1 MKLRTQLIVA
11 FFLLAI
17 VPLTGLVAF
26 SYFSS
31 VRTLRSAVREE
42 ANRMA
47 DQIERNMIDARAE
60 LTRGWTGVQQM
71 FPPGFDGDQEVRE
84 AIETAMEQLGP
95 LAGLVRR
102 WQLHE
107 PMAPEVDEA
116 PAHERDGG
124 DIVVVPR
131 APRVFYVE
139 PGDPDASDS
148 TDSVDSPG
156 RGGTRRFE
164 LRRAPSPAARLD
176 RDLKRYERQA
186 ERAQARL
193 ERQIEAAEAEAA
205 AQENLGEELAAERAV
220 ARAEKLEA
228 DLEELEE
235 RGMRLD
241 LLGRD
246 IAELF
251 AGRGNVEADIDVELF
266 LRRVLER
273 TRRAQGEVPFAVDPE
288 GQVFATSDEDR
299 NTVLALVGGDGR
311 ALYDAGEGV
320 REVGNWVIVAQP
332 DRDSDLHFGIARPID
347 ESLADIRASS
357 ARNLVLGLGLIGLAL
372 LGILPLS
379 SRLTRRL
386 TALSAEA
393 DRLASGDLEARVPVR
408 GRDELAQL
416 ARSFNRM
423 AGELSSNQEQLLEQ
437 ERRSREQEFDRRLL
451 EAENSRRG
459 DELEQARRFQ
469 LSLLPTELPRVEDLD
484 VAVSM
489 KTATEVGG
497 DYYDFWQEGDEL
509 TVVIGD
515 ATGHGVRAGTM
526 VTAIKT
532 LFSASRAR
540 SGLREFL
547 VEANAAIRSMKLNRM
562 TMALALLRYRDGKV
576 VLASAGMPPL
586 LVYRASAG
594 HVEEVECPA
603 LPLGAMD
610 EPGYGEVSVELHE
623 GDVAMLLSDGL
634 AELDDGDGGP
644 IGYAPVMQRFAE
656 LGELRPE
663 EIVSELERFVGAH
676 VEERP
681 DDDVTFVVMARRAE
695 RLQDLELQNPT

>member
-17 VPLTGLVAF
+17 LPLAGLVAL
-26 SYFSS
+26 SYYSS
-31 VRTLRSAVREE
+31 VRTLRSAVRED
-42 ANRMA
+42 ANRLA

-60 LTRGWTGVQQM
+60 LTRGWTGVQQT
-71 FPPGFDGDQEVRE
+71 FSPGFDGDQEVRK
-84 AIETAMEQLGP
+84 AIETAMQQLGP

-102 WQLHE
+102 WQLE
-107 PMAPEVDEA
+107 PDAPPPDEPPPHTPDTDEV
-116 PAHERDGG
+116 
-124 DIVVVPR
+124 VVVPR

-139 PGDPDASDS
+139 PGEPGESDE
-148 TDSVDSPG
+148 TNAGG
-156 RGGTRRFE
+156 RRQFE
-164 LRRAPSPAARLD
+164 LRRAPPPGERERFQRDVKRL
-176 RDLKRYERQA
+176 ERQA
-186 ERAQARL
+186 ERVQARL
-193 ERQIEAAEAEAA
+193 ERQIEEAEAEAA
-205 AQENLGEELAAERAV
+205 AHEERGNDRAAEQTARRAEELAANLERI
-220 ARAEKLEA
+220 
-228 DLEELEE
+228 EE
-235 RGMRLD
+235 RGFRLD
-241 LLGRD
+241 LLGRE

-251 AGRGNVEADIDVELF
+251 AGGRGAVKADIDVEQF
-266 LRRVLER
+266 LRGVLGR

-288 GQVFATSDEDR
+288 GQVFAINDR
-299 NTVLALVGGDGR
+299 DRETVMALVGGDGG
-311 ALYDAGEGV
+311 ALYEAGERV
-320 REVGNWVIVAQP
+320 QEIGNWVIVAQP

-357 ARNLVLGLGLIGLAL
+357 ARNLGLGLGLIGLAL

-379 SRLTRRL
+379 SRLTRGL
-386 TALSAEA
+386 TALTAEA

-469 LSLLPTELPRVEDLD
+469 LSLLPTELPRLDDLE

-497 DYYDFWQEGDEL
+497 DYYDFWRDGDEL

-540 SGLREFL
+540 TGLREFL
-547 VEANAAIRSMKLNRM
+547 VEANSAIRSMKLNRM
-562 TMALALLRYRDGKV
+562 TMALALLRYRAGEV
-576 VLASAGMPPL
+576 VLSSAGMPPL
-586 LVYRASAG
+586 LIYRARERL
-594 HVEEVECPA
+594 VEEVVCPA

-610 EPGYGEVSVELHE
+610 DPGYREVSLELQP

-634 AELDDGDGGP
+634 AELDDGHGGP
-644 IGYAPVMQRFAE
+644 IGYGPVMERFAE
-656 LGELRPE
+656 LGEHSAS
-663 EIVSELERFVGAH
+663 EIVGSLEGFVQAH

-681 DDDVTFVVMARRAE
+681 EDDVTFVVLARTAE
-695 RLQDLELQNPT
+695 AQPS